1 MTFVDDIW
9 KEAIELKRFAASQFK
24 IPYNEA
30 DEWVSETGIECI
42 EKKHLYDPKKVKTLR
57 AWVKTIML
65 NKYVDKYRRE
75 KNYFYILHKEKT
87 QMSRPIKIEED
98 SIMTLDNDRI
108 TLKITTKT
116 PHKASIG
123 DKFRLKNIKGI
134 ESKFLKNID
143 TIIDVIDNKTIH
155 TTIINPDL
163 VFFKAGGSKATI
175 EILNFRI
182 EERKPSY
189 IEVDNYFE
197 KQNSS
202 FIQDAFDSCRKK
214 LDDYQNKII
223 DFRFAEVA
231 CVRCGDVHNAIK
243 KNNKFECSNCGH
255 IYSSPEKD
263 TKIMSA
269 ELIAKKLGAKPKTLS
284 DHLSKALKQLG
295 KCLKLKGLGLPKKM
309 KLDEQNV

>member
-1 MTFVDDIW
+1 MSFEDEMW
-9 KEAIELKRFAASQFK
+9 KEAMELQKFAASQFK
-24 IPYNEA
+24 IPYKEA
-30 DEWVSETGIECI
+30 AKWVNDTGIVCI
-42 EKKHLYDPKKVKTLR
+42 EKKHLYDPQKSTLK
-57 AWVKTIML
+57 AWMKAIML
-65 NKYVDKYRRE
+65 NIYRDEYRKE
-75 KNYFYILHKEKT
+75 KNDFYLNNKDKFIIN
-87 QMSRPIKIEED
+87 RPIKIDED
-98 SIMTLDNDRI
+98 SIMTLDNDKNI
-108 TLKITTKT
+108 VKIVTKT
-116 PHKASIG
+116 PHKASIN

-134 ESKFLKNID
+134 DSNLLKSID
-143 TIIDVIDNKTIH
+143 TVIDVIDDKTIH
-155 TTIINPDL
+155 TTIINPEL

-243 KNNKFECSNCGH
+243 KNNKFECSN
-255 IYSSPEKD
+255 IKWVVFSS
-263 TKIMSA
+263 ISHS
-269 ELIAKKLGAKPKTLS
+269 KLFKFRF
-284 DHLSKALKQLG
+284 
-295 KCLKLKGLGLPKKM
+295 
-309 KLDEQNV
+309 NFYF